1 MRVVGLPKVF
11 YQLAR
16 HRPRELS
23 QQAHNRLRWLLAWQA
38 LREEGLS
45 SGAASERL
53 ALSRP
58 TLYRWLGRL
67 QQQGVAGL
75 EPRSRKPHRR
85 RQPTWSVDLAE
96 AVQEL
101 RERYPRWGKDKLVVL
116 LRREGWSASASMV
129 GRILTRL
136 MARGL
141 LREPP
146 RSRISARKRLQRRPY
161 AVRKPKDYR
170 PQMPGDLVQLDTL
183 DVRPLPG
190 VVLKQ
195 FTARDMVSRWDVL
208 GVYRSATATTA
219 TRFLTTLQA
228 RSPFPVKA
236 VQVDGG
242 SEFMAG
248 FEEACR
254 LQGIQVFVL
263 PPRSPKLNGRVERA
277 NRTHTEEFYEVYAGD
292 LDLPSLTS
300 ALQDWEHLYNM
311 VRPHQALDNRT
322 PAEYLRQCHPDLAS
336 SPLLSHM

>member
-1 MRVVGLPKVF
+1 MRVVRLPKVF

-67 QQQGVAGL
+67 HQQGVAGL

-85 RQPTWSVDLAE
+85 RQPTWSVELAE

-136 MARGL
+136 KARGL

-170 PQMPGDLVQLDTL
+170 PQLPGDLVQLDTL

-228 RSPFPVKA
+228 RFPFPRE
-236 VQVDGG
+236 GG
-242 SEFMAG
+242 AG
-248 FEEACR
+248 GWGQRVHGR
-254 LQGIQVFVL
+254 LRGGL
-263 PPRSPKLNGRVERA
+263 PPPGDTGLRAPAPLSQTQWPGRA
-277 NRTHTEEFYEVYAGD
+277 
-292 LDLPSLTS
+292 SK
-300 ALQDWEHLYNM
+300 
-311 VRPHQALDNRT
+311 PHSYRGVL
-322 PAEYLRQCHPDLAS
+322 
-336 SPLLSHM
+336 

>member
-1 MRVVGLPKVF
+1 MRVVGLPKPF

-16 HRPRELS
+16 HRPVDLS
-23 QQAHNRLRWLLAWQA
+23 PKAHDRLRWVLAWQA
-38 LREEGLS
+38 LREQGLS
-45 SGAASERL
+45 STAASERL
-53 ALSRP
+53 GLSRA
-58 TLYRWLGRL
+58 TLYRWLARL
-67 QQQGVAGL
+67 QQHGAKGL
-75 EPRSRKPHRR
+75 ELLSRKPHHR
-85 RQPTWSVDLAE
+85 RQQTWSVALAE
-96 AVQEL
+96 AVQAL
-101 RERYPRWGKDKLVVL
+101 RERYPRWGKDKLVIL
-116 LRREGWSASASMV
+116 LRRMGWHVATSMV

-136 MARGL
+136 QARGL

-161 AVRKPKDYR
+161 AVRKPKEYQ
-170 PQMPGDLVQLDTL
+170 PQLPGDLVQLDTL

-208 GVYRSATATTA
+208 GAYRSATATNA
-219 TRFLTTLQA
+219 THFLQALQA

-254 LQGIQVFVL
+254 QQGVHVFVL

-277 NRTHTEEFYEVYAGD
+277 NRTHTEEFYEIYDGD
-292 LDLPSLTS
+292 LDLPSLNN
-300 ALQDWEHLYNM
+300 ALRQWEHVYNTL
-311 VRPHQALDNRT
+311 RPHQALDNRT

-336 SPLLSHM
+336 DLLSHM